1 MVIIMKRDPKERFIK
16 IHMDSISVKRVKPL
30 LVWHKC
36 EKCKKEFVREP
47 IYSCSY
53 LDDYWEHYYEYYGCS
68 HCFQDKNEFVTWL
81 QDTGRLYT
89 EESLRKLYKER
100 GIDE

>member
-16 IHMDSISVKRVKPL
+16 IHMDSISVKKIKPL
-30 LVWHKC
+30 LFWYKC

-47 IYSCSY
+47 MYHCSCLKY
-53 LDDYWEHYYEYYGCS
+53 FWEHYFEYYGCS

-81 QDTGRLYT
+81 QYIGRLYT
-89 EESLRKLYKER
+89 EESLKKLYKER
-100 GIDE
+100 GIE